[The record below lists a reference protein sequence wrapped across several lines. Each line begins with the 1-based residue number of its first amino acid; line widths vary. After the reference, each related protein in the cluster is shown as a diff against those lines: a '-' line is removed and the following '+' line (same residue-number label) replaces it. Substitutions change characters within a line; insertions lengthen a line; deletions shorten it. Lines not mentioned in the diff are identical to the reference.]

1 VRRDIID
8 TAIAG
13 ALIVACFAALVMGL
27 DWAFGPKR

>member
-13 ALIVACFAALVMGL
+13 ALIVASLAALVMGL